1 MATYLE
7 LKAQAETLLRQAEE
21 ARLAELQTVLDE
33 VRARIAEYGLT
44 PEQVFGRKRAV
55 RKDAGAKAVAS
66 IAKYRDPKTGTTWS
80 GREPEQLT
88 SSPRPVRT
96 RVGSIA
102 RTCCGVATART
113 APSRTRRWA
122 ISRTCPSR

>member
-33 VRARIAEYGLT
+33 VRARVAEYGLT

-55 RKDAGAKAVAS
+55 RKDAGTKATAS

-80 GREPEQLT
+80 GRGREPSWIKGKKRERFL
-88 SSPRPVRT
+88 
-96 RVGSIA
+96 IEA
-102 RTCCGVATART
+102 
-113 APSRTRRWA
+113 
-122 ISRTCPSR
+122 